1 MWSDL
6 SSSFLSP
13 MVMFFV
19 VFNFLWICRQ
29 EKKKKKKKTKVRG
42 GGGKKQKRR
51 QPRSWFNKIQ
61 RDIVVFGWGRGFE
74 ILQLCVST
82 ELYSPGEEGRRLE
95 PMAASSVA
103 CRNGANRSKSLSK
116 ADCDSLRLFADMT

>member
-13 MVMFFV
+13 TVMFFV
-19 VFNFLWICRQ
+19 VFNFLWICGR
-29 EKKKKKKKTKVRG
+29 EKKKKKTKVRG
-42 GGGKKQKRR
+42 GGEKKQKRR

-61 RDIVVFGWGRGFE
+61 CDIVVFGWGRGFE

-82 ELYSPGEEGRRLE
+82 ELYYPGEEGRRLE
-95 PMAASSVA
+95 PMAAFSVS
-103 CRNGANRSKSLSK
+103 CRNGANQSKSLSK
-116 ADCDSLRLFADMT
+116 ADCDSLRLFADVT